1 MANTQ
6 KTAILRA
13 LINDAVV
20 EILVKSKI
28 ENVVYS
34 VNEDG
39 TEVTLAT
46 KLAEIIADLAT
57 KDTIA
62 DREAAIAALKT
73 ELMGEGV
80 PEALDTFKEV
90 ADAIAENEEVA
101 DALNAAIGNKADKT
115 TVEAIQTALDTLTE
129 TVNGLGAL
137 AQKSSVSESD
147 LDAALAEKVNASAEG
162 NHSHANKT
170 VLDGITEQKVTGW
183 DDAAS
188 KAHTHENIEELN
200 KIASGDKAKWDQAAS
215 DVDTIKGDYLKAE
228 DKYDDTALVGR
239 VAAIEAD
246 YLKEEDKYDD
256 TALAGR
262 VKAIEDDYLKG
273 ADKTEL
279 QGGIDENAEA
289 IAAVK
294 EDVDAFFKDADLTES
309 AKDTLKEIQTYIDSD
324 AEAAAAMT
332 ASIKQNADAIDA
344 VEGRMDTAEGKIQ
357 ALEAIEHHTHDNK
370 TVIDGITAEKV
381 AAWDAAEGNAKQ
393 HATDLNTAMDTRVQ
407 AVEAAKHTHANQ
419 TELDKIA
426 EGDKAKWD
434 EAAGKAHEHGNK
446 AVLDGITAEQVASWN
461 VKGRIIYSATQPA
474 DLTENDLW
482 VQLLD

>member
-28 ENVVYS
+28 ENIVYS
-34 VNEDG
+34 VGEDG

-46 KLAEIIADLAT
+46 KLAEILADLAT

-62 DREAAIAALKT
+62 AREAAINALRQELLGDTPVEAYNTFT
-73 ELMGEGV
+73 ELAEYIEEHQ
-80 PEALDTFKEV
+80 EA
-90 ADAIAENEEVA
+90 A
-101 DALNAAIGNKADKT
+101 DALTAAIGQKADT
-115 TVEAIQTALDTLTE
+115 STVTALQESLTALTN

-137 AQKSSVSESD
+137 AQKSTVSESD
-147 LDAALAEKVNASAEG
+147 LDAALAEKVNAASEG
-162 NHSHANKT
+162 NHSHANKAL
-170 VLDGITEQKVTGW
+170 LDTYTQTEA
-183 DDAAS
+183 DLADAVS
-188 KAHTHENIEELN
+188 KKHSHENIEELN
-200 KIASGDKAKWDQAAS
+200 KIASGDKAKWDQAAT
-215 DVDTIKGDYLKAE
+215 DVDTIKADYLKEE
-228 DKYDDTALVGR
+228 DKYDDTALAGR
-239 VAAIEAD
+239 VAAIEED
-246 YLKEEDKYDD
+246 YLTSEDAYDD

-279 QGGIDENAEA
+279 QGGIDTNAQA

-294 EDVDAFFKDADLTES
+294 EDVDTFFKDADLTES
-309 AKDTLKEIQTYIDSD
+309 AKDTLKEIQQYIDSD

-332 ASIKQNADAIDA
+332 ASIKQNADDIDA
-344 VEGRMDTAEGKIQ
+344 VEGRMGTAEGEIDALHEQ
-357 ALEAIEHHTHDNK
+357 AHTHDNK
-370 TVIDGITAEKV
+370 GVIDGITAEKV

-407 AVEAAKHTHANQ
+407 AVEAAKHTHANKA
-419 TELDKIA
+419 ELDKIA

-434 EAAGKAHEHGNK
+434 EAADKAHEHSNK
-446 AVLDGITAEQVASWN
+446 DVLDGITAENVAAWN

-474 DLTENDLW
+474 DLTEYDLW
-482 VQLLD
+482 VQRLD